1 MFIVRT
7 LFNDPYHF
15 FMIFLIVVFS
25 VCLHEFFHAW
35 AAVTEGDESLR
46 DHLTLNPLKQ
56 MGVMSIIMFLFLGI
70 AWGSVPVRK
79 EVLRGRKS
87 LLKIALAGPAAN
99 MLLYLIAFVLL
110 FCICKWADQG
120 DMEDMR
126 DRTLLLFTVTMGVYN
141 FVLLLFNLL
150 PVPGLDGWHILKYF
164 FPDKMEIKSEW
175 VKGIMAGVILGA
187 IFIIPYIFKLGYFVL
202 FKSVAVLLQQ

>member
-1 MFIVRT
+1 MFIEMLFSDPVR
-7 LFNDPYHF
+7 F
-15 FMIFLIVVFS
+15 FMILLIVVFS

-79 EVLRGRKS
+79 EVLRNRKS
-87 LLKIALAGPAAN
+87 ALKIAVAGPLAN
-99 MLLYLIAFVLL
+99 LFLYLISFVLFL
-110 FCICKWADQG
+110 FLCKWANQANL
-120 DMEDMR
+120 EQAQTK
-126 DRTLLLFTVTMGVYN
+126 TLLFFILTMGVYN
-141 FVLLLFNLL
+141 FVLFIFNLL
-150 PVPGLDGWHILKYF
+150 PVPGFDSWHILQYF
-164 FPDKMEIKSEW
+164 FPDRLELKAEW

-187 IFIIPYIFKLGYFVL
+187 FFFIPYIFKLGYFVMV
-202 FKSVAVLLQQ
+202 KPVEMLLMS